1 MKQTLAKQLLAIV
14 CALMFLSLAGCT
26 STPPQE
32 GSNLPQPTKSEPSAM
47 SETPAR
53 SDIRDGALAAS
64 PVAYPKPFDP
74 GYFTALNAPV
84 VVAECMGVTFFA
96 DESTE
101 FTTPY
106 DCNIDRCVLAENTG
120 ELSVLI
126 AWKVSSQ
133 AQGLSPDD
141 IMTHPQ
147 PQMLVLDPGK
157 STVIRPCWQYSPVD
171 IALSDATF
179 NVEIDVIERNTMQR
193 ETVRFDL
200 HNNVTVTEHSKP
212 LPGNATVSGKIISA
226 DTGEPLC
233 NVPIEISD
241 ANFRYILST
250 DNNGE
255 YEASVFAYKNARGY
269 YLEYAMLVNAEA
281 SNAQI
286 HMQQGNNNDFA
297 AFGQARRAFAPKPG
311 DELIVDISLQPKAEQ
326 LSYSLDSVLD
336 VGIQT
341 YAFDATED
349 GTVIATVPFHTGLPD
364 EEREKTAYLHVF
376 NYTGKLLFKKHI
388 VDETP
393 AVDVSRDG
401 SLVATTIKE
410 RVSDMHTRAV
420 VYDKQGEVFYIS
432 DVMEYDSPLDG
443 MSKKE
448 IWTVQV
454 SDDNKLLAY
463 GDTAGMVWLM
473 DMEADKIL
481 WSEFCGGQVRK
492 LGFDKQ
498 DSVLYVSAGD
508 GYLRCFSTSD
518 GSLIWETYVDAW
530 ITKWTITDHYI
541 TAMTKASPCAV
552 QVVDKHTGE
561 NVLSI
566 PVTTGGSEVTMSP
579 DESLIWYGNCF
590 SGGKSSLSNNIYD
603 INEKMLYSMIQPGMT
618 AAFTADSEL
627 FAVQNPKTIAVVN
640 REGQILWQYDFA
652 LDINHPNS
660 WACATTLWISGDG
673 KHIVSGANGDLSAAN
688 LGQIFFFSR
697 D

>member
-1 MKQTLAKQLLAIV
+1 MKRIPVKQIYALLMSIFM
-14 CALMFLSLAGCT
+14 LLNITGCT
-26 STPPQE
+26 SDPPQ
-32 GSNLPQPTKSEPSAM
+32 GAPNDTVKPSAI
-47 SETPAR
+47 SELPELP
-53 SDIRDGALAAS
+53 DIMDDSFSAA
-64 PVAYPKPFDP
+64 PVDFPKPFEP

-84 VVAECMGVTFFA
+84 VVAECMGVTFSA
-96 DESTE
+96 DESAE

-171 IALSDATF
+171 IALRDATF

-193 ETVRFDL
+193 ETVQFDL
-200 HNNVTVTEHSKP
+200 RNNVTVTEHAKP
-212 LPGNATVSGKIISA
+212 LPGNATVSGKIVSA
-226 DTGEPLC
+226 DTGEPLK
-233 NVPIEISD
+233 NLPIEITD
-241 ANFRYILST
+241 ANFRYIVST
-250 DNNGE
+250 DENGE

-286 HMQQGNNNDFA
+286 HMQQGNNDEFA
-297 AFGQARRAFAPKPG
+297 AYGQARRAFAPKPG
-311 DELIVDISLQPKAEQ
+311 EALTIDIALQPKAEQ

-341 YAFDATED
+341 YAFDATSD
-349 GTVIATVPFHTGLPD
+349 GSVIATVPFHTGLPD
-364 EEREKTAYLHVF
+364 EERGKTAYLHVF
-376 NYTGKLLFKKHI
+376 DYTGKLFFKKHI

-393 AVDVSRDG
+393 AVDVSKDG
-401 SLVATTIKE
+401 SLIATTIKE

-448 IWTVQV
+448 IWAVQV

-508 GYLRCFSTSD
+508 GYLRCFSASD

-530 ITKWTITDHYI
+530 ITKWTITEHYI

-579 DESLIWYGNCF
+579 NESLIWYGNCF
-590 SGGKSSLSNNIYD
+590 SSGKSSLSNNIYD
-603 INEKMLYSMIQPGMT
+603 INGKMLYSMIQPGMA

-660 WACATTLWISGDG
+660 WACATTLWISSDG

>member
-14 CALMFLSLAGCT
+14 CALMFICLAGCT

-32 GSNLPQPTKSEPSAM
+32 GSNLPQPTTSEPSAM

-53 SDIRDGALAAS
+53 SDIRDDALAAS

-84 VVAECMGVTFFA
+84 VVAEWMGVTFFA
-96 DESTE
+96 DESAE

-297 AFGQARRAFAPKPG
+297 SFGQ
-311 DELIVDISLQPKAEQ
+311 
-326 LSYSLDSVLD
+326 
-336 VGIQT
+336 
-341 YAFDATED
+341 
-349 GTVIATVPFHTGLPD
+349 
-364 EEREKTAYLHVF
+364 
-376 NYTGKLLFKKHI
+376 
-388 VDETP
+388 
-393 AVDVSRDG
+393 
-401 SLVATTIKE
+401 
-410 RVSDMHTRAV
+410 
-420 VYDKQGEVFYIS
+420 
-432 DVMEYDSPLDG
+432 VMEYDSPLDG

-579 DESLIWYGNCF
+579 DESLIWYYNCF

-627 FAVQNPKTIAVVN
+627 FAVQDPKTIAVVN